1 MGAEQRKAII
11 QQIQEKRGN
20 SRLICCLTS
29 DRDNAQGQIAK
40 DFLFRFFQHLRTT
53 PNLEKLDVLMFTL
66 GGDTLAAYALGR
78 LVRQFAKKVSVLVP
92 HLCFSGGTLFSLV
105 ADQIVM
111 TRLAT
116 LGAIDPSI
124 NGLLNPTTD
133 LMLPGM
139 VGVPGQKFPVPVAV
153 ESVAGFRKL
162 VEEQWKLDAD
172 GTTEAFRLLAD
183 KVHPL
188 LLGDLQRS
196 REQIIR
202 LATNLMKLHAEKMD
216 DEKIAKIVQTL
227 AIDLGSHDYMIG
239 RVEAHDE
246 VGLNIADEN
255 LELEELIWNLYQ
267 DFATEMELGTPFDPM
282 EGVTIQ
288 PGQPMRPTNKTVKM
302 VMIES
307 LERSDVWEREMVILP
322 PNQMQIRR
330 NHWRR

>member
-1 MGAEQRKAII
+1 MGVEQRKALIE
-11 QQIQEKRGN
+11 QIQAKRGN

-53 PNLEKLDVLMFTL
+53 PNLEKLDVLLFTL

-105 ADQIVM
+105 ADEIVM

-124 NGLLNPTTD
+124 SGPLNPTTD
-133 LMLPGM
+133 LLLPGM
-139 VGVPGQKFPVPVAV
+139 VGVPGQKLPVPVAV
-153 ESVAGFRKL
+153 ESVAGFRKMISD
-162 VEEQWKLDAD
+162 WKLSPE
-172 GTTEAFRLLAD
+172 GTTRAFDLLAE

-196 REQIIR
+196 REQIVR
-202 LATNLMKLHAEKMD
+202 LATNLMKLHAEKMKD
-216 DEKIAKIVQTL
+216 DQIEKIVQTL
-227 AIDLGSHDYMIG
+227 AIGLGSHDYMIG
-239 RVEAHDE
+239 RIEAHDE
-246 VGLNIADEN
+246 VGLNVADEN
-255 LELEELIWNLYQ
+255 VELEELIWRLYQ
-267 DFATEMELGTPFDPM
+267 DFSDEMELGTPFDPM
-282 EGVTIQ
+282 EGITMQ
-288 PGQPMRPTNKTVKM
+288 PGQPIRPTTKTIKM
-302 VMIES
+302 VIIES
-307 LERSDVWEREMVILP
+307 LERSDVWEREMVIIP

>member
-1 MGAEQRKAII
+1 MGIEQRKALIE
-11 QQIQEKRGN
+11 QIQTKRGN

-40 DFLFRFFQHLRTT
+40 DFLFRFFLHLRTT

-105 ADQIVM
+105 ADEIVM
-111 TRLAT
+111 TRLAN

-124 NGLLNPTTD
+124 TGPLNPTTD
-133 LMLPGM
+133 VLLPGM
-139 VGVPGQKFPVPVAV
+139 VGVPGQKLPVPVAV
-153 ESVAGFRKL
+153 ESVAGFRKF
-162 VEEQWKLDAD
+162 VEEHWKLGAE
-172 GTTEAFRLLAD
+172 GTTQAFALLAE

-196 REQIIR
+196 REQIVR
-202 LATNLMKLHAEKMD
+202 LATNLMKLHAVKMKD
-216 DEKIAKIVQTL
+216 DQISTIVQTL
-227 AIDLGSHDYMIG
+227 AIGLGSHDYMIG

-246 VGLNIADEN
+246 VGLNVIDED
-255 LELEELIWNLYQ
+255 LELEELIWRLYQ
-267 DFATEMELGTPFDPM
+267 DFSAEMELGTPFDPM
-282 EGVTIQ
+282 EGITIQ
-288 PGQPMRPTNKTVKM
+288 PGQPIRPVTKMSKM
-302 VMIES
+302 VIIES
-307 LERSDVWEREMVILP
+307 LERSDVWEREMLILP

>member
-1 MGAEQRKAII
+1 MGAGERKALIE
-11 QQIQEKRGN
+11 QIQVKRGN

-29 DRDNAQGQIAK
+29 DRDNAQGQMAK

-105 ADQIVM
+105 ADEIVM

-124 NGLLNPTTD
+124 NGPLNPTTD

-139 VGVPGQKFPVPVAV
+139 VGVPGQKLPVPVAV
-153 ESVAGFRKL
+153 ESVAGYRKL
-162 VEEQWKLDAD
+162 VEDHWKLDAD
-172 GTTEAFRLLAD
+172 GTTQAFKLLAD

-202 LATNLMKLHAEKMD
+202 LATNLMKLHAEKMGD
-216 DEKIAKIVQTL
+216 DQISKVVQTL
-227 AIDLGSHDYMIG
+227 AIGLGSHDYMIG
-239 RVEAHDE
+239 RVEARDD
-246 VGLNIADEN
+246 VGLNVVKED
-255 LELEELIWNLYQ
+255 LELEELIWQLYQ
-267 DFATEMELGTPFDPM
+267 DFAGEMELGTPFDPM
-282 EGVTIQ
+282 EGITVT
-288 PGQPMRPTNKTVKM
+288 PGQPIRPITKTVKM

-307 LERSDVWEREMVILP
+307 LGRSDVWEREMVILP

-330 NHWRR
+330 NHWRK